1 MKKRT
6 LLLIL
11 VLVALMITTSGS
23 PYAEARASTAGMS
36 VLSGGR
42 YILTINSPA
51 GQQPSGYQWMRT
63 GTVALPGEGCCC
75 KSYLPCTRK

>member
-6 LLLIL
+6 LLLVL
-11 VLVALMITTSGS
+11 VLVALLITTSGS
-23 PYAEARASTAGMS
+23 PYVEARASTAGTS

-51 GQQPSGYQWMRT
+51 GQQPTGYQWMRA
-63 GTVALPGEGCCC
+63 GTEASPGEGCCC
-75 KSYLPCTRK
+75 KSYMPCTRK